1 MFRAE
6 LQARMSTLLTALG
19 RPDEARR
26 YAEAGIRYMVKN
38 AERPDATASQKL
50 DAARYLMETKVASV
64 RNYKVAL
71 ELADRANQLAKGS
84 DAGALEYLAQ
94 AYSLNGNPLAAA
106 ETIRKALLLLPP
118 LQAGEKPS
126 RARLGYMQQLAEYQ
140 AQVKKSR

>member
-1 MFRAE
+1 MVKLA
-6 LQARMSTLLTALG
+6 G
-19 RPDEARR
+19 RPE
-26 YAEAGIRYMVKN
+26 
-38 AERPDATASQKL
+38 ATASQKL

-94 AYSLNGNPLAAA
+94 AYSLNGNPVAAA
-106 ETIRKALLLLPP
+106 ETIRKALFLLPL
-118 LQAGEKPS
+118 LQPGEKPS

-140 AQVKKSR
+140 AQVMKGR